1 MASISKRPDGRWR
14 ARYRDDGGKEHS
26 AHRARK
32 ADAQR
37 WLREQQTALDRG
49 TWVDP
54 SRGKVTFADY
64 FAVWSGRQVWTS
76 NTHKAMALAVRSTT
90 FTDVELGKVR
100 ASHVEQWV
108 KQMSA
113 TLMPS
118 TIKTRFTN
126 VRSVFKAAIRDQVIA
141 VDPSVGVRL
150 PRRRHKDAQMTIP
163 TPQEVRR
170 VLDVAP
176 GRFRPFVALCA
187 FAGLR
192 LAEAAALQ
200 VDDVDFL
207 RRTIGVRR
215 QAQPAPG
222 GGIEVRLPKYG
233 SERDVYAA
241 DELLQMLALL
251 VESGIHEPWLFAG
264 GSNGPPA
271 TATVTERWR
280 QSVAAAGLPGMKLHN
295 LRHFYASG
303 LIASGCDVVT
313 VQRALGHASATTT
326 LSTYSHLWPS
336 AEDRTRAGATA
347 IAREV
352 LGDSADYLRTSEGS

>member
-1 MASISKRPDGRWR
+1 
-14 ARYRDDGGKEHS
+14 
-26 AHRARK
+26 
-32 ADAQR
+32 
-37 WLREQQTALDRG
+37 
-49 TWVDP
+49 
-54 SRGKVTFADY
+54 
-64 FAVWSGRQVWTS
+64 
-76 NTHKAMALAVRSTT
+76 
-90 FTDVELGKVR
+90 
-100 ASHVEQWV
+100 
-108 KQMSA
+108 
-113 TLMPS
+113 
-118 TIKTRFTN
+118 
-126 VRSVFKAAIRDQVIA
+126 VFKAAIRDQVIA

-163 TPQEVRR
+163 TPHEVRR

-176 GRFRPFVALCA
+176 DRFRPFVALCA

-192 LAEAAALQ
+192 LAEATALQ
-200 VDDVDFL
+200 IDDVDFL
-207 RRTIGVRR
+207 HRTIAVRR

-241 DELLQMLALL
+241 DELLQMLAQL
-251 VESGIHEPWLFAG
+251 VESGIREPWLFMG
-264 GSNGPPA
+264 GSDGPPA

-280 QSVAAAGLPGMKLHN
+280 QTVAAADLPGMKLHN

-336 AEDRTRAGATA
+336 AEDRTRAGAA
-347 IAREV
+347 SIAKEV
-352 LGDSADYLRTSEGS
+352 LGEPRKATGSA